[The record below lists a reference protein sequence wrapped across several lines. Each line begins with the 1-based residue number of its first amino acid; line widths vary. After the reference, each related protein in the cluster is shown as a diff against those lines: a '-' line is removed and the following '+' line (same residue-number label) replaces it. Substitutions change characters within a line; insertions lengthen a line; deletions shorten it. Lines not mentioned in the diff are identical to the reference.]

1 MTEQDDRKM
10 NLKKNTQQKHKKPS
24 DENKKKKIII
34 IFCICILII
43 AIISGV
49 IARIFFVKKNM
60 KPQNITATQSK
71 LNYTLSDNREK
82 LADFKAKNN
91 DTVAWLEIP
100 NSNVNDPV
108 LQSTDNDYYLR
119 KTEYK
124 KYNVFGCYFADY
136 ECSMGPDASSLS
148 QNTIIYGHSNSREN
162 PNGRRF
168 EQLFKYRD
176 IEFLK
181 KNPIIFLSLQNE
193 NVAFEVFAVFYTT
206 TDFYYISTTPLTD
219 DFDDFT
225 KQIYEK
231 NEYIFNDGKI
241 NKNDKILTLSTCA
254 YRYDKGK
261 TGNHR
266 FVVMGRMLKKS
277 ENPKSTEIK
286 RNPNPKRPE

>member
-1 MTEQDDRKM
+1 M
-10 NLKKNTQQKHKKPS
+10 KKNDVNKKTTVINSESKHKKSS
-24 DENKKKKIII
+24 DENKKKKII

-49 IARIFFVKKNM
+49 IARIFFVKKN
-60 KPQNITATQSK
+60 KNPQNTTPTQSK

-82 LADFKAKNN
+82 LADFKTKNN

-108 LQSTDNDYYLR
+108 LQAGDNDYYLR
-119 KTEYK
+119 RTEYK

-136 ECSMGPDASSLS
+136 ECSMGPDAASLS

-266 FVVMGRMLKKS
+266 FVVMGRMLKKG
-277 ENPKSTEIK
+277 ENPKFTEIK